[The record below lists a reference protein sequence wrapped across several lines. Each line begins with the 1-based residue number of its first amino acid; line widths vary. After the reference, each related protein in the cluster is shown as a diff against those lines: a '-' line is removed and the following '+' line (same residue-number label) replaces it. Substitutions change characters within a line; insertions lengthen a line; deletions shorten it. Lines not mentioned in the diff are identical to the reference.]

1 MESRYYL
8 NKCIVEEDLFHCLK
22 LSENYPGESEKLK
35 IEWLKDDITKK
46 QYDTIERLAEKWQEK
61 INASV
66 ERAKNSS
73 ANNRKK
79 IGILVTCKR
88 LIKENLK
95 DPDSLKIINNLETQ
109 IRTGIVEYTATNSFG
124 GRVRESATCFNPS
137 KF

>member
-1 MESRYYL
+1 MTYTWHSSTFYD
-8 NKCIVEEDLFHCLK
+8 ID
-22 LSENYPGESEKLK
+22 SET
-35 IEWLKDDITKK
+35 IRK
-46 QYDTIERLAEKWQEK
+46 QIILTKWQEK
-61 INASV
+61 IDASV

-124 GRVRESATCFNPS
+124 GRVRESATCFNP
-137 KF
+137 KDF